1 MEKINLKKIAEEY
14 LPKIQTKKI
23 FIVTGT
29 GNLKRVD
36 KLDLLGEIDTYEVAS
51 DVFRALILS
60 GFKKTHIFPLTNDNL
75 PFTELLKCDLF
86 FNLVDSVGP
95 SFAAR
100 ATEELK
106 KSGIPYTGSDGEVLR
121 ITADKNQTKQA
132 VEKAG
137 VKIAPSQL
145 FRDPKDKLD
154 EKLKFPI
161 ILKPKRDD
169 GSVGITND
177 SVVTDDEELK
187 KRLTEMLPTFTGP
200 IMGEQFIDGRE
211 FSATVLEI
219 DGKPVVLPIAEV
231 HFPDRGFHGKWKIY
245 NFAAKWVPGSPE
257 TKCVYANAPAKN
269 IKPEMQTQIEE
280 EALKS
285 FTGLGVHGY
294 GRFDFRLDN
303 ATNELYFLEA
313 NANPSL
319 EATNDTETPASYQ
332 AVGLTQIDF
341 IVFILKAAFERFGKK
356 I

>member
-1 MEKINLKKIAEEY
+1 MTNNLKKIAEET
-14 LPKIQTKKI
+14 LPKIQNKKI

-36 KLDLLGEIDTYEVAS
+36 KLDLLSEIDTYEVAS

-60 GFKKTHIFPLTNDNL
+60 GFKKTHIFPLSNDSL
-75 PFTELLKCDLF
+75 SLVELLKCDLF
-86 FNLVDSVGP
+86 LNLVDSVGP
-95 SFAAR
+95 NFVGR

-106 KSGIPYTGSDGEVLR
+106 KTGIPFTGSDSEVLK

-145 FRDPKDKLD
+145 FREPNEKLD
-154 EKLKFPI
+154 EKMHFPI

-177 SVVTDDEELK
+177 SVVTSAEELK
-187 KRLTEMLPTFTGP
+187 KRLSEMLDSFKYP

-211 FSATVLEI
+211 FSATILEVDSTPI
-219 DGKPVVLPIAEV
+219 VLPIAEV

-257 TKCVYANAPAKN
+257 TKAVYANAPAKN
-269 IKPEMQTQIEE
+269 LKPEIQEAIEQA
-280 EALKS
+280 ALKS

-294 GRFDFRLDN
+294 GRFDFRLDST
-303 ATNELYFLEA
+303 TNELYFLEA

-319 EATNDTETPASYQ
+319 EETSDTETPASYKSL
-332 AVGLTQIDF
+332 GLTQIDF
-341 IVFILKAAFERFGKK
+341 IVLILKAAFERFGKK